1 MLDLDQSRKSSSSG
15 LRSTTRC
22 SNASTRAG
30 LVGGPS
36 RLVGALGVVRVELQ
50 VLSLSLEEGIG
61 LLLAVWQESWPNFK
75 ELPKVSEVATNH
87 WVFSKV

>member
-1 MLDLDQSRKSSSSG
+1 M
-15 LRSTTRC
+15 
-22 SNASTRAG
+22 
-30 LVGGPS
+30 
-36 RLVGALGVVRVELQ
+36 VGALGVVRVELQ

-75 ELPKVSEVATNH
+75 ESPKVSEVATNH